1 MAIYATG
8 STGYIGTQL
17 SDSVI
22 PIAVDLSKVSSMK
35 RIKLEPKSTLIH
47 LASIVGESRV
57 REDPDYSKK
66 VNVLGAEVLAEIALS
81 QNISRFIYVSSSH
94 VYAKSNNPV
103 REGDEISPASLYAE
117 QKLEAENRI
126 LRSFSDELHN
136 LCIVRVFSVL
146 GNNMKRG
153 TLGWSIDRAHL
164 AKVRYGM
171 DQRDFLSPKQI
182 AQVIFDLA
190 NLASVPNIINVA
202 TGIPT
207 SIRSATRI
215 MRGIHDDRELDLCC
229 ENNISDSPYIV
240 GDPSLLRSVLDSAPH
255 VWSLEE

>member
-17 SDSVI
+17 SNSVI
-22 PIAVDLSKVSSMK
+22 PIDIDLSKVSSMK
-35 RIKLEPKSTLIH
+35 RLKLKPKSTIIH

-57 REDPDYSKK
+57 REDQEYSRK
-66 VNVLGAEVLAEIALS
+66 VNVLGAEILAEIALS
-81 QNISRFIYVSSSH
+81 QNVSRFIYVSSSH

-103 REGDEISPASLYAE
+103 REGDEIAPSSLYAE

-126 LRSFSDELHN
+126 LRLFSNELQS
-136 LCIVRVFSVL
+136 LCIARVFSVL
-146 GNNMKRG
+146 GKNMKKG

-164 AKVRYGM
+164 AKVKYGM

-190 NLASVPNIINVA
+190 NIVSVPNIINVA

-207 SIRSATRI
+207 SIRNATRT
-215 MRGIHDDRELDLCC
+215 MRGIQDDKELDLYC
-229 ENNISDSPYIV
+229 ENNVSDSPYIV
-240 GDPSLLRSVLDSAPH
+240 GDPNLLRSVLDSAPH
-255 VWSLEE
+255 VWSLEK